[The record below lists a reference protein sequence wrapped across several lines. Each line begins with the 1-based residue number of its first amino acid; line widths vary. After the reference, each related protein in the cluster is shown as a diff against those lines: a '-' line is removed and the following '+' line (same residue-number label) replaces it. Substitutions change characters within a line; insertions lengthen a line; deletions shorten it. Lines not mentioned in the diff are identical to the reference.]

1 MQPRRGGKGRGRVEE
16 GGWTEE
22 ETKAEEPFPPFPK
35 DQEHLRI
42 FEEEEEQ
49 SRMLVEEEEEKE
61 EG

>member
-1 MQPRRGGKGRGRVEE
+1 MDGGRNERRRN
-16 GGWTEE
+16 
-22 ETKAEEPFPPFPK
+22 FPPFPK

-42 FEEEEEQ
+42 FEEEEQ